1 MDPNVGKRQ
10 YLITY
15 SQADLEKFPTRE
27 SFGQSLEV
35 AFNAGSGKVNVTHWA
50 CSRES
55 HQDGGWHYHCS
66 LKLSGV
72 KKWITVKRT
81 FEQSHGVVLHFSN
94 SHDHYISAYRY
105 MCKSDKEAAHS
116 PGHPN
121 LTDVGSPRTKTCI
134 AAYRRK
140 RKSVQPTGETASTST
155 ANSSKKPQRLTNIE
169 VSDFIVKHGVHNTT
183 ELYAMAE
190 SRKSQGECDLAAFI
204 FSRAE
209 KNISELIEK
218 SWAMQGAAKEMQRK
232 STSRMEMI
240 DDAAQGTCANDCI
253 WLVSALEVLQLNSL
267 NPHTFAGYLKELL
280 TKGRGKWR
288 NLMIIGPTNC
298 AKTFMLKP
306 LNIIFR
312 CFENPS
318 NDKYA
323 WVGADKADCILM
335 QDFRYSKET
344 IAWKD
349 LLLLLEGETVKLPA
363 PKNHFSSDI
372 EIKSDTPV
380 FATSKCRI
388 KFRGPYNAEDDR
400 ETAMMDSRWRI
411 VEFKHSFAEHEQKCI
426 KPCPVCFAKL
436 VQMAE

>member
-10 YLITY
+10 LITY
-15 SQADLEKFPTRE
+15 SQADLKKFPTRE

-72 KKWITVKRT
+72 KKWITVKQT
-81 FEQSHGVVLHFSN
+81 FEQSHRVVLHFSN
-94 SHDHYISAYRY
+94 SHDHYISTYRY
-105 MCKSDKEAAHS
+105 MCESDKE
-116 PGHPN
+116 
-121 LTDVGSPRTKTCI
+121 
-134 AAYRRK
+134 
-140 RKSVQPTGETASTST
+140 
-155 ANSSKKPQRLTNIE
+155 
-169 VSDFIVKHGVHNTT
+169 
-183 ELYAMAE
+183 
-190 SRKSQGECDLAAFI
+190 
-204 FSRAE
+204 
-209 KNISELIEK
+209 
-218 SWAMQGAAKEMQRK
+218 AAKEMQRK

-253 WLVSALEVLQLNSL
+253 WLVSPLEVLQFNSL

-323 WVGADKADCILM
+323 WVDADKADCILM

-344 IAWKD
+344 IA
-349 LLLLLEGETVKLPA
+349 
-363 PKNHFSSDI
+363 
-372 EIKSDTPV
+372 
-380 FATSKCRI
+380 
-388 KFRGPYNAEDDR
+388 
-400 ETAMMDSRWRI
+400 
-411 VEFKHSFAEHEQKCI
+411 
-426 KPCPVCFAKL
+426 
-436 VQMAE
+436 